1 MPWEFE
7 HREGTGVLANCFYLA
22 LEYGSTVSSRSQ
34 ACLCIWSY
42 GSTLRS
48 PCSYLSR
55 YLPADLLN
63 REASL
68 LTTENVVL
76 SPSTSAEMV

>member
-7 HREGTGVLANCFYLA
+7 HRGGTGVLAICFSLA
-22 LEYGSTVSSRSQ
+22 LEYGSTLSSRSQ

-48 PCSYLSR
+48 PGSYLSR
-55 YLPADLLN
+55 YLPAYWLS

-76 SPSTSAEMV
+76 NPSTSEMV